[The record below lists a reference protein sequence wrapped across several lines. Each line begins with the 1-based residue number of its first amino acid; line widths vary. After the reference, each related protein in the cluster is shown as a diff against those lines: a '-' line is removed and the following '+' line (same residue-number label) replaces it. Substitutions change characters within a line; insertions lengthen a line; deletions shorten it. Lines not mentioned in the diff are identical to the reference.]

1 MNTRDNSR
9 IMKQSDIMAII
20 IISIASITTLGIL
33 SLLIS
38 SNGDNPVVDGSNGR
52 TCIYGDFVADPSDAV
67 VEIDM
72 PAYQW
77 KFAYCSIT
85 VYEGQRVIINM
96 RSLDVPHGFAIDG
109 YEQVRAFIP
118 PDVDTS
124 VEFVAFLVGEFVY
137 FCTVFCGE
145 GHALHTGTLIVNQI
159 ASP

>member
-1 MNTRDNSR
+1 
-9 IMKQSDIMAII
+9 MKQSKLMAIVI
-20 IISIASITTLGIL
+20 VSIASITTVGVL
-33 SLLIS
+33 SFLIS
-38 SNGDNPVVDGSNGR
+38 SNGDNPVVDSSNGR
-52 TCIYGDFVADPSDAV
+52 TCIYGDFVSDPSDTV

-109 YEQVRAFIP
+109 HERVRAFIP
-118 PDVDTS
+118 PDVETS
-124 VEFVAFLVGEFVY
+124 VDFVASLIGEFVY

-145 GHALHTGTLIVNQI
+145 GHGLHTGTLTVI
-159 ASP
+159 

>member
-1 MNTRDNSR
+1 
-9 IMKQSDIMAII
+9 MKKPKVMSMAII
-20 IISIASITTLGIL
+20 FIASIATLGVL
-33 SLLIS
+33 SFLI
-38 SNGDNPVVDGSNGR
+38 SNGDDPPIVNGSNGR
-52 TCIYGDFVADPSDAV
+52 ECIYGDFVSDPSDTL

-77 KFAYCSIT
+77 SFAYCSIT

-118 PDVDTS
+118 PDVDTR
-124 VEFVAFLVGEFVY
+124 VEFVASLVGEYIY

-145 GHALHTGTLIVNQI
+145 GHALHTGTLIV
-159 ASP
+159 S